1 MNSQSDFTSL
11 HTHRGYKFEN
21 LIFQLLDKIGYKNIE
36 NNKIYRNGSYPTDEI
51 DISFHAETGLGIVEA
66 KSYRYSSPPPVG
78 TFIKALEQASRNKI
92 NTKADISILAISC
105 PLNAKLVEAASAFKD
120 VKVWDANEIFKKS
133 AQFPDILKDFEN
145 FFEVNAPAF
154 TTEENIN
161 KILRYESLKREK
173 EVGASIVE
181 KINNIFPGR
190 DQATNFEECCIEAL
204 KYLFESDLTA
214 WNVQSSTEDG
224 LHRRDLICRILPKS
238 DFWELML
245 TDIRARYVIF
255 EFKNYSKEITQ
266 KEIITTERY
275 LYPTALRNLAI
286 LISPKGCS
294 ESANKVIAG
303 AMREH
308 GKLIISLSIKEL
320 ESLLLGKDNGEDPN
334 VYLFDR
340 VDSFLM
346 ELGR

>member
-1 MNSQSDFTSL
+1 MNYQSNFTSL
-11 HTHRGYKFEN
+11 HEHRGYKFEN
-21 LIFQLLDKIGYKNIE
+21 LISQLLEKIGYKNVK
-36 NNKIYRNGSYPTDEI
+36 NNIAHGNNLSPKNEI
-51 DISFHAETGLGIVEA
+51 DISFDNEFGLNIVEA
-66 KSYRYSSPPPVG
+66 KSYRYSSPPPVR

-105 PLNAKLVEAASAFKD
+105 PLNEKLDAAASAFND
-120 VKVWDANEIFKKS
+120 VEIWDANEIFKLS
-133 AQFPDILKDFEN
+133 AKFPELLKDFEN

-154 TTEENIN
+154 TTTENIN
-161 KILRYESLKREK
+161 EILTYEALEK
-173 EVGASIVE
+173 ERKIGASIVKKFN
-181 KINNIFPGR
+181 KIDSGR
-190 DQATNFEECCIEAL
+190 DQATKFEECCIEAL
-204 KYLFESDLTA
+204 RYLFESDLLG
-214 WNVQSSTEDG
+214 WHDQSITEDD

-238 DFWELML
+238 DFWKLML
-245 TDIRARYVIF
+245 TDIRSRYVIF

-275 LYPTALRNLAI
+275 LYPAALRNLAI

-308 GKLIISLSIKEL
+308 GKLIISLSIE
-320 ESLLLGKDNGEDPN
+320 EVGSLLLGKDDGADPN
-334 VYLFDR
+334 VYLFDK

-346 ELGR
+346 KLGR